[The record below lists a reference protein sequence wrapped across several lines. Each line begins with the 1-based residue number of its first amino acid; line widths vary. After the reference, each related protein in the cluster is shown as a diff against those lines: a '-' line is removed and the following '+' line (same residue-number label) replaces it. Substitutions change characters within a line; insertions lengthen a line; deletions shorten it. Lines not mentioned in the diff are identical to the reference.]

1 MPASPKS
8 VLIIGGGLSGT
19 FMAAESLLAGHE
31 VTLIDEPRPDSAS
44 RVAAGLFNLITGRKA
59 VLTWRAHELISALN
73 AFFERPQ
80 FASLKH
86 HLRPANIYRP
96 FKNPG
101 EYNNWCAKSIKE
113 EYASI
118 VKIVSA
124 PQTPDRVYNEYGGL
138 EILQCGWLETA
149 PFVQAALAVMET
161 ELGLTLHRGKFEAK
175 AFDPTGAKANID
187 GIEYVYDEVVFA
199 EGTALLHNPLWD
211 WLGIRP
217 LKGQILDVEI
227 EDWDPGYVLL
237 RKMFFLP
244 RGNNFYTVGS
254 TYEND
259 YTVTGPTQ
267 EGIEEISRGIKAAIK
282 MPFRVLEARAGIR
295 PTTPN
300 QRPVWGRHP
309 NYPKLYVLNGMGAKG
324 VLQAPWSARKM
335 RGWLDGEEM
344 ETPVETGVARFLK
357 KNV

>member
-1 MPASPKS
+1 MPPPQKS
-8 VLIIGGGLSGT
+8 ILIIGGGLSGT

-31 VTLIDEPRPDSAS
+31 VTLIDEARPDSATQ
-44 RVAAGLFNLITGRKA
+44 VAAGLFNLITGRKA
-59 VLTWRAHELISALN
+59 VLTWRAHELKSALN
-73 AFFERPQ
+73 DFFDRPQ
-80 FASLKH
+80 FASLKQ
-86 HLRPANIYRP
+86 HLHPASIYRP

-101 EYNNWCAKSIKE
+101 EYNDWCSKSIKE
-113 EYASI
+113 EYEAI
-118 VKIVSA
+118 VRIVSA
-124 PQTPDRVYNEYGGL
+124 PRTPGQIYNEYGGL
-138 EILQCGWLETA
+138 EILDCGWLETA
-149 PFVQAALAVMET
+149 PFVEEALALMQT
-161 ELGLTLHRGKFEAK
+161 ELGLTLHRGRFEVDS
-175 AFDPTGAKANID
+175 FDPVAAKANIA
-187 GIEYVYDEVVFA
+187 GKEFVYDEVVFA
-199 EGTALLHNPLWD
+199 EGTALLQNPLWN

-227 EDWDPGYVLL
+227 EDWNPGFVLL

-259 YTVTGPTQ
+259 FTEAGPTK

-282 MPFRVLEARAGIR
+282 MPFRVVEARAGIR

-309 NYPKLYVLNGMGAKG
+309 KYPKLYLLNGMGAKG
-324 VLQAPWSARKM
+324 VLQAPWSAKTMRKWM
-335 RGWLDGEEM
+335 DGEETD
-344 ETPVETGVARFLK
+344 TPTETGVARFLK